1 MRIWPIMML
10 LLVGCATVPR
20 PIATGPIEVQILAI
34 NDFHGNLEPPG
45 LSIDVT
51 LADGSPVKVPAGG
64 VAYLAGAAK
73 QLRTGQRYSVTVS
86 AGDMIGGSPFVSALY
101 LDEPTIAAMDL
112 VGVDY
117 NAVGNH
123 EFDKGSAELLRMQ
136 AGGCEKHTTKTPC
149 AIERFAGATFK
160 FLAANVMRGDGTTLF
175 PGVGIKDFGPVQ
187 IGFIGMTLRETA
199 TLVTPAGVAGL
210 HFTDEASTAN
220 AWAKSLKLAGADS
233 IVLLIHQGARTTGGY
248 DDKACPGLSGDIL
261 PIIAKLVPEIDLVVS
276 GHSHAAYVCEV
287 PRAGGG
293 RPLLLTSAGR

>member
-1 MRIWPIMML
+1 MRRLFALPL
-10 LLVGCATVPR
+10 LAALAACTTLPHPPPPMPTQAAGAV
-20 PIATGPIEVQILAI
+20 EVQILAL
-34 NDFHGNLEPPG
+34 NDFHGNLEPPQ

-51 LADGSPVKVPAGG
+51 LADGSPVRVPAGG

-112 VGVDY
+112 VGIDY

-149 AIERFAGATFK
+149 AIEPFAGAKFK
-160 FLAANVMRGDGTTLF
+160 FLAANVMRSDGTTLF

-187 IGFIGMTLRETA
+187 VGFIGMTLRETA
-199 TLVTPAGVAGL
+199 TLVTPSGVAGL
-210 HFTDEASTAN
+210 
-220 AWAKSLKLAGADS
+220 
-233 IVLLIHQGARTTGGY
+233 LLSRV
-248 DDKACPGLSGDIL
+248 K
-261 PIIAKLVPEIDLVVS
+261 
-276 GHSHAAYVCEV
+276 
-287 PRAGGG
+287 PR
-293 RPLLLTSAGR
+293 